1 MVELT
6 LYRGDCL
13 QIMKEL
19 PAKSV
24 DLILCDLPYG
34 CLNGGYSGTQKP
46 RFINGIQQESLI
58 TFQKCKWD
66 VKIDLDA
73 FWKEIKR
80 IRRNENVPCI
90 HFCTTKFGYDLIHS
104 NPNEFRYELVW
115 NKRRG
120 VSFLTSGKMP
130 MRSHEMI
137 YVFSK
142 AGAFYH
148 RVDENAPGKTTQRF
162 KQKESNLSNAVSNA
176 FRPTSGVISP
186 TIEDGK
192 KCVVSVIEIE
202 GKKQGGRGKHPT
214 EKPEGIYRWII
225 ERYCPAGGT
234 VLDPTFGSGNSIF
247 TAYQM
252 GRNAIG
258 MERDDTFFAKAE
270 ERLNALP

>member
-6 LYRGDCL
+6 LYHGDCL
-13 QIMKEL
+13 EIMKNV
-19 PAKSV
+19 PAASV

-34 CLNGGYSGTQKP
+34 CLAGGGGKEREKRRKSERPQMIG
-46 RFINGIQQESLI
+46 
-58 TFQKCKWD
+58 KCDWD

-104 NPNEFRYELVW
+104 NPKEFRYELVW

-142 AGAFYH
+142 MGAFYH
-148 RVDENAPGKTTQRF
+148 RVDEDAPGKITKRV
-162 KQKESNLSNAVSNA
+162 KQDGSHLSQSVSHA
-176 FRPTSGVISP
+176 FRPSSGTLSP

-192 KCVVSVIEIE
+192 KCVVSVIELD
-202 GKKQGGRGKHPT
+202 GKKQGGKGKHPT
-214 EKPEGIYRWII
+214 EKPTDIYLWLI

-234 VLDPTFGSGNSIF
+234 VLDPTFGSGNSVF
-247 TAYQM
+247 TAYEM

-258 MERDDTFFAKAE
+258 MERDDAFFAKAE
-270 ERLNALP
+270 ERLHALP